1 MNWRINEIRI
11 FTQDFG
17 GDDDQIIA
25 RLNPLA
31 GGTILHKFG
40 YDEEIT
46 KLKGIVVGDTDMDAI
61 KVLRTTGTSYE
72 LKSPYGVQGDY
83 FVKHVSWKM
92 IRTICQTL
100 RADLATD
107 SPIYD
112 VELELY
118 IDE

>member
-1 MNWRINEIRI
+1 MDWKINEIRV
-11 FTQDFG
+11 FTQEFG

-25 RLNPLA
+25 RLNPLG

-40 YDEEIT
+40 YDEEIS

-61 KVLRTTGTSYE
+61 KVLRTTGNSYE
-72 LKSPYGVQGDY
+72 LKSIYGVQGDY

-92 IRTICQTL
+92 LNSICQTL
-100 RADLATD
+100 RPDLDEDAPVY
-107 SPIYD
+107 S

-118 IDE
+118 EDV